1 MSTPKIIY
9 TLTDEAPFLATQSLL
24 PVIDAFTDAAGVA
37 METRDISL
45 AGRILAQF
53 SDRLDDD
60 QKVSDDLAE
69 LGKLVFDASANIM
82 KLPNISASL
91 PQLKAAVKELQDKGH
106 DLPDYP
112 DRSEERRVG
121 NDRRPRRQQD
131 RPRTSK

>member
-91 PQLKAAVKELQDKGH
+91 PQQIGRASC
-106 DLPDYP
+106 
-112 DRSEERRVG
+112 RERG
-121 NDRRPRRQQD
+121 
-131 RPRTSK
+131 